1 MNLQKIQSYII
12 LFKRYLKSAE
22 AERQLYK
29 WESLQFFQ
37 DNWELLFANM
47 TPDYVRHSFKDLL
60 EEEKNIADRVDRF
73 IFYCDEMLTEYKTQN
88 GLSIEN
94 NHYQKQKYP
103 RTK

>member
-37 DNWELLFANM
+37 DNWEIERPNIAEMYDASLRNTQTTRLWKGRNYTPKRVMLLFANM
-47 TPDYVRHSFKDLL
+47 APDYVCLL
-60 EEEKNIADRVDRF
+60 YTSDAAD
-73 IFYCDEMLTEYKTQN
+73 E
-88 GLSIEN
+88 
-94 NHYQKQKYP
+94 
-103 RTK
+103 